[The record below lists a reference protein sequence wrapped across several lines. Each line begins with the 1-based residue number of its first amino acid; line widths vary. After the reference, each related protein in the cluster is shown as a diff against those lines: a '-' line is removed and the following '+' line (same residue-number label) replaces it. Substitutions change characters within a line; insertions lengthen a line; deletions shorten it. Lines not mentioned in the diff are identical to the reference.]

1 MCHAGSVD
9 MASMMDSLHGAFDK
23 VQIYLNKTYGEP
35 MKHICDARLYQNK
48 INAYTF
54 KQTISFDTEKIR
66 DFNSIKMEQF
76 NVDNILTCYLYR
88 DTEKIAE
95 QTANPMSEANIEA
108 AMERLMETRDT
119 LHDPSIRTHMLE
131 DIVDR
136 CVRLLG

>member
-1 MCHAGSVD
+1 
-9 MASMMDSLHGAFDK
+9 
-23 VQIYLNKTYGEP
+23 